1 MSALVGVRNE
11 IHLENKM
18 GTLKT
23 FEHHPEDLLSEVVD
37 GILVLTINRQT
48 RYNAWTSALR
58 DEMAVQL
65 NTADA
70 NPEIRGAVLT
80 GAGERAFCSGQELGE
95 LEAFTSGERIEAWLR
110 RLTVCYDAVRG
121 FSKPLVAAVNG
132 VAAGSGFQVT
142 QFCDYVVAHPSV
154 RMGQTEVTSGLPS
167 VFGTWL
173 MWERVGRR
181 AIELALQ
188 GRLMMV
194 DEAKSLG
201 FVQEVLDAKEVLGGA
216 LRVVRR
222 LSEQPRVAFRLS
234 KLANR
239 DFDQDRY
246 EKAMKMAGAYYREA
260 FDTGAPQAHIHSFFQ
275 TRAANRDVSESGPG

>member
-1 MSALVGVRNE
+1 
-11 IHLENKM
+11 M
-18 GTLKT
+18 GTLKD
-23 FEHHPEDLLSEVVD
+23 FDHHPEDLLSEVVD
-37 GILVLTINRQT
+37 GILVLTINRQA

-58 DEMAVQL
+58 DAMAVQL
-65 NTADA
+65 NAADA

-80 GAGERAFCSGQELGE
+80 GAGERAFCSGQELSE
-95 LEAFTSGERIEAWLR
+95 LEAFTSGERIEAWLS

-142 QFCDYVVAHPSV
+142 QFCDYVVAHPGV
-154 RMGQTEVTSGLPS
+154 RMGQTEVASGLPS

-181 AIELALQ
+181 AVELALQ
-188 GRLMMV
+188 GRLMMI

-201 FVQEVLDAKEVLGGA
+201 FVQEVLEAQDVLAGA
-216 LRVVRR
+216 LRAAQR

-246 EKAMKMAGAYYREA
+246 ERAMRMAGAYYREA
-260 FDTGAPQAHIHSFFQ
+260 FDTGAPQAHIHSLFEK
-275 TRAANRDVSESGPG
+275 RAAADRAISQASPG